1 MFGLNVKMYTKID
14 LMSQLL
20 TEYV

>member
-1 MFGLNVKMYTKID
+1 MFGLNVKMYTKKD